1 MQISIIHNKTT
12 KSKDWI
18 INPTLNCCKINVLK
32 KHVCRLSSSSDIRVN
47 KDLSISS
54 VYMLKHFNKL
64 FNVTQEENISVF
76 NKNLIF
82 FLLSIKLWALM
93 WGECRLC
100 QKLLN
105 KGWPCDK
112 STGYKM
118 ANTLAGSFFMQGTMD
133 TYSNTRKFKNIHVI
147 KTQYVLLLI
156 KIAYMEKKC

>member
-1 MQISIIHNKTT
+1 MSNYACKFRSSITKPR

-18 INPTLNCCKINVLK
+18 INPILNCCKINIPK
-32 KHVCRLSSSSDIRVN
+32 KHVCHLSSSSDIRVN

-76 NKNLIF
+76 NKNIIF
-82 FLLSIKLWALM
+82 FLLSIKLWVLM
-93 WGECRLC
+93 WGECMLC
-100 QKLLN
+100 QKLLH

-118 ANTLAGSFFMQGTMD
+118 ANTLAGSFFLCKERWISIQIQG
-133 TYSNTRKFKNIHVI
+133 N
-147 KTQYVLLLI
+147 L
-156 KIAYMEKKC
+156 KICMW